1 MEETA
6 KANANTSTNANA
18 DPTPLKGVRDDSAG
32 AFFRGLAGV
41 TKL

>member
-18 DPTPLKGVRDDSAG
+18 GTAPPKGVRDDSAG

-41 TKL
+41 TGL